1 MFWYIVIKHVIL
13 IYWVIMVKKMV
24 EVSTLYD
31 LDIYTLAGQ
40 YVGQVH
46 DVVLNIRYG
55 TISRLQVKALEPER
69 KTAGIRDIFKGGFQF
84 VPEEDVGRTFQEGLL
99 NIEFDRVTAIG
110 DIMLIDPQDLKR
122 PKPLVVGEEISARP
136 RPEPIREAPREAPV
150 EAPIPQQ

>member
-1 MFWYIVIKHVIL
+1 
-13 IYWVIMVKKMV
+13 MV

-69 KTAGIRDIFKGGFQF
+69 KSAGVFCLIHTMTPAIISGTT
-84 VPEEDVGRTFQEGLL
+84 VP
-99 NIEFDRVTAIG
+99 
-110 DIMLIDPQDLKR
+110 
-122 PKPLVVGEEISARP
+122 
-136 RPEPIREAPREAPV
+136 
-150 EAPIPQQ
+150 

>member
-1 MFWYIVIKHVIL
+1 
-13 IYWVIMVKKMV
+13 MVKKMV

-69 KTAGIRDIFKGGFQF
+69 KTAGFGDIFKRGFQF
-84 VPEEDVGRTFQEGLL
+84 VPEEEVGRTFQEGLL

-110 DIMLIDPQDLKR
+110 DIMLIDSQDLKR
-122 PKPLVVGEEISARP
+122 PKPPVAGEEVAIRPRVEAARP
-136 RPEPIREAPREAPV
+136 APAEAPV
-150 EAPIPQQ
+150 EAPVARQQ

>member
-1 MFWYIVIKHVIL
+1 
-13 IYWVIMVKKMV
+13 MVKKMV

-69 KTAGIRDIFKGGFQF
+69 KSAGFRDIFRGGFQF
-84 VPEEDVGRTFQEGLL
+84 V
-99 NIEFDRVTAIG
+99 
-110 DIMLIDPQDLKR
+110 QDLKR
-122 PKPLVVGEEISARP
+122 PKPPVAGEEMSIRP
-136 RPEPIREAPREAPV
+136 RPEPVRAAPAEAPIEAPV
-150 EAPIPQQ
+150 PKAQ

>member
-1 MFWYIVIKHVIL
+1 
-13 IYWVIMVKKMV
+13 MV
-24 EVSTLYD
+24 EVTSLYD

-55 TISRLQVKALEPER
+55 TISRLQVKALEPE
-69 KTAGIRDIFKGGFQF
+69 KKSAGFRDIFRGGFQF
-84 VPEEDVGRTFQEGLL
+84 VPEEEVGGRTYQEGLL

-122 PKPLVVGEEISARP
+122 PNPPVAGEEMTIRP
-136 RPEPIREAPREAPV
+136 RPE
-150 EAPIPQQ
+150 IPQEVPQAAPKAKEE

>member
-1 MFWYIVIKHVIL
+1 
-13 IYWVIMVKKMV
+13 MVKKMV

-69 KTAGIRDIFKGGFQF
+69 KSAGFRDIFRGGFQF
-84 VPEEDVGRTFQEGLL
+84 VPEEEVGRTFQEGLL

-110 DIMLIDPQDLKR
+110 DIIKR
-122 PKPLVVGEEISARP
+122 PKPPVAGEEMSIRP
-136 RPEPIREAPREAPV
+136 RPEPVRAAPAEAPV
-150 EAPIPQQ
+150 EAPIPKAQ

>member
-1 MFWYIVIKHVIL
+1 MFSYIDTNIIIL
-13 IYWVIMVKKMV
+13 IYWVSMVKKMV

-69 KTAGIRDIFKGGFQF
+69 PNAGIRDIFTRGFQF
-84 VPEEDVGRTFQEGLL
+84 VP
-99 NIEFDRVTAIG
+99 
-110 DIMLIDPQDLKR
+110 DIFT
-122 PKPLVVGEEISARP
+122 S
-136 RPEPIREAPREAPV
+136 
-150 EAPIPQQ
+150 

>member
-1 MFWYIVIKHVIL
+1 
-13 IYWVIMVKKMV
+13 MV
-24 EVSTLYD
+24 EVTSLYD

-55 TISRLQVKALEPER
+55 TISRLQVKALEPE
-69 KTAGIRDIFKGGFQF
+69 KKSAGFRDIFRGGFQF
-84 VPEEDVGRTFQEGLL
+84 VPDEENVGRTYQEGLL

-122 PKPLVVGEEISARP
+122 PKPPVAGEEMSIRP
-136 RPEPIREAPREAPV
+136 RPEVPKE
-150 EAPIPQQ
+150 IPQEVPKPKEVN

>member
-1 MFWYIVIKHVIL
+1 
-13 IYWVIMVKKMV
+13 MVKKMV
-24 EVSTLYD
+24 EVTSLYD

-55 TISRLQVKALEPER
+55 TISRLQVKALEPE
-69 KTAGIRDIFKGGFQF
+69 KKSAGFRDIFRGGFQF
-84 VPEEDVGRTFQEGLL
+84 VPDEENVGRTYQEGLL

-122 PKPLVVGEEISARP
+122 PKPPVAGEEMSIRP
-136 RPEPIREAPREAPV
+136 RPEVPKE
-150 EAPIPQQ
+150 IPQEVPKPKEVN

>member
-1 MFWYIVIKHVIL
+1 
-13 IYWVIMVKKMV
+13 MV
-24 EVSTLYD
+24 EVSSLYD

-69 KTAGIRDIFKGGFQF
+69 KNVGIRDMFRNGFQF
-84 VPEEDVGRTFQEGLL
+84 VPEDEVGRTYQEGLL

-122 PKPLVVGEEISARP
+122 PKPPIAGEEMSIRP
-136 RPEPIREAPREAPV
+136 NPEIPREAPRE
-150 EAPIPQQ
+150 IPKETPKPKETN

>member
-1 MFWYIVIKHVIL
+1 
-13 IYWVIMVKKMV
+13 MV

-69 KTAGIRDIFKGGFQF
+69 KTAGFGDIFKRGFQF
-84 VPEEDVGRTFQEGLL
+84 VPEEEVGRTFQEGLL

-122 PKPLVVGEEISARP
+122 PKPPVAVEEMSIRP
-136 RPEPIREAPREAPV
+136 RPEPVRAAPAEAPV
-150 EAPIPQQ
+150 EAPIPKVQ

>member
-1 MFWYIVIKHVIL
+1 
-13 IYWVIMVKKMV
+13 MVKKMV

-69 KTAGIRDIFKGGFQF
+69 KSAGFRDIFRGGFQF
-84 VPEEDVGRTFQEGLL
+84 VPEEEVGRT
-99 NIEFDRVTAIG
+99 
-110 DIMLIDPQDLKR
+110 DLKR
-122 PKPLVVGEEISARP
+122 PKPPVAGEEMSIRP
-136 RPEPIREAPREAPV
+136 RPEPVRAAPIEAQV
-150 EAPIPQQ
+150 EAPMPKAQ

>member
-1 MFWYIVIKHVIL
+1 
-13 IYWVIMVKKMV
+13 MVNKMV
-24 EVSTLYD
+24 EVSSLYD

-69 KTAGIRDIFKGGFQF
+69 SNLGFRDMLRNGFQF
-84 VPEEDVGRTFQEGLL
+84 VPEEQEPRGFQEGLL

-110 DIMLIDPQDLKR
+110 DIMLIDPHDLKR
-122 PKPLVVGEEISARP
+122 AKPPVPKEEMTIRP
-136 RPEPIREAPREAPV
+136 NAEVPKEAPRK
-150 EAPIPQQ
+150 IPAEVQKPAEQ

>member
-1 MFWYIVIKHVIL
+1 
-13 IYWVIMVKKMV
+13 MVKKMV

-69 KTAGIRDIFKGGFQF
+69 KSAGFRDIFRGGFQF
-84 VPEEDVGRTFQEGLL
+84 VPEEGAYKTLL
-99 NIEFDRVTAIG
+99 I
-110 DIMLIDPQDLKR
+110 
-122 PKPLVVGEEISARP
+122 PLPSRAGVHWQAVPSP
-136 RPEPIREAPREAPV
+136 
-150 EAPIPQQ
+150 